1 MTGEML
7 GEYPVTVIDRVIGD
21 RKPSPARPIP
31 FPEPVA
37 SAPIVE
43 ELPFADRSD
52 DPDLLTLADVQP
64 TRVRWLWPG
73 YVPLAKVTILDGDPG
88 LGKSTIM
95 LDLAARGSVG
105 GTTPTGQP
113 LTRFDTIIVTNED
126 DASDTIRPRLDL
138 AGGDAS
144 RVHLRTDLTLPDDAE
159 ILEDNISAKSAK
171 LVYIDPI
178 VAYLGEKVR
187 TASDHHIRRAL
198 APLVDIARR
207 QGCAIVAIRHLNK
220 QSGSD
225 AVYRGGGSI
234 GFAGLA
240 RAVLAV
246 GRDPDDPE
254 RFVLAPV
261 KINVARRPT
270 SLAYRLEAAGPYE
283 PARVAWDGESDHTAE
298 SLIGRDRDSAR
309 DKSKVEQLADA
320 MRELVAANGRSMA
333 ARDAYSALEAEGWD
347 LTSNDLKNRARNK
360 AGIQTVKGGMDEG
373 WLWRLPDA

>member
-1 MTGEML
+1 MSGHASGDYLAPMPFDPAATNGYAPLAAIDGEPL
-7 GEYPVTVIDRVIGD
+7 PFDDIGD
-21 RKPSPARPIP
+21 D
-31 FPEPVA
+31 PELV
-37 SAPIVE
+37 
-43 ELPFADRSD
+43 
-52 DPDLLTLADVQP
+52 TLADVIP
-64 TRVRWLWPG
+64 TKIQWLWPG
-73 YVPLAKVTILDGDPG
+73 FIPLGKITILDGDPG
-88 LGKSTIM
+88 LGKSTVM
-95 LDLAARGSVG
+95 LDLAARGSVAG
-105 GTTPTGQP
+105 NTPTGET

-159 ILEDNISAKSAK
+159 ILEANIEAKSAR

-178 VAYLGEKVR
+178 VAYLGENVR
-187 TASDHHIRRAL
+187 TASDHHVRRAL
-198 APLVDIARR
+198 APLVDIAQR

-220 QSGSD
+220 QAGSD

-270 SLAYRLEAAGPYE
+270 SLAYRLEASGPFE

-320 MRELVAANGRSMA
+320 MREIVAANGRRMP
-333 ARDAYSALEAEGWD
+333 ARDAYKALEVEGCD
-347 LTSNDLKNRARNK
+347 LTSNDLKLRARNK
-360 AGIQTVKGGMDEG
+360 AGIESVKGGMDEG
-373 WLWRLPDA
+373 WVWVIPDA